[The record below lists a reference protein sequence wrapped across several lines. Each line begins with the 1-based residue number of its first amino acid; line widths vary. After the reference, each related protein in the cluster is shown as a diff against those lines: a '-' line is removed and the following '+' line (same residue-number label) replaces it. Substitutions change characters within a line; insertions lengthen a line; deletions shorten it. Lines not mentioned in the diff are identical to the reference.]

1 MTGDTT
7 KSPTLC
13 IIDCAL
19 GFSENVRLIPY
30 PQANEFFW
38 RFFEMNNFSRATS
51 AFVLTA
57 SLLASSVA
65 AVAQTPAS
73 KPAADAQNTSQ
84 TKTQSE
90 QKQAQTEP
98 TAEQKA
104 AATQPAATAVKT
116 SNKTL
121 STNDDPNMI
130 GKRNINSGLIA
141 KMSGSTEKEVRM
153 GREAAAEVDRQAKF
167 VDDPAITEYVNRVG
181 QNIVLHSDAKVPF
194 TIKVIDSDE
203 VNAFALPGGF
213 FYVNKGL
220 ILAADNEAEL
230 AGVMAHEIAHVAA
243 RHAVENQTKAS
254 LLEYAALG
262 GSIFLGG
269 IPGMIYQNTAGIGL
283 LGIFMKFSRGAEEE
297 ADKLGVQYM
306 YAAGYDPGAMA
317 TMFEKLEAKNKK
329 KPGFVARAFSTHPA
343 PPDRRASALALA
355 ARFPEHEE
363 YVISSSEFQRVK
375 NRLLRLSNARASTA
389 GAIAAGDDNGAPGRP
404 TLKRRQPTPDDS
416 TTTPDGDQQ
425 QKTEAPKLKKDP
437 ETTKTPD
444 KP

>member
-1 MTGDTT
+1 
-7 KSPTLC
+7 
-13 IIDCAL
+13 
-19 GFSENVRLIPY
+19 
-30 PQANEFFW
+30 
-38 RFFEMNNFSRATS
+38 MNNFSRATS
-51 AFVLTA
+51 AIILTA
-57 SLLASSVA
+57 SLLVGSVA
-65 AVAQTPAS
+65 AIAQTPDTKQTDKTA
-73 KPAADAQNTSQ
+73 KTSQ
-84 TKTQSE
+84 SQSDPTKE
-90 QKQAQTEP
+90 QKEQNETKKTEP
-98 TAEQKA
+98 
-104 AATQPAATAVKT
+104 AATQPTATVAK
-116 SNKTL
+116 SNKPL
-121 STNDDPNMI
+121 STNEDPAMI
-130 GKRNINSGLIA
+130 GKRNINTGIIA

-167 VDDPAITEYVNRVG
+167 VDDPIITEYVNRVG

-243 RHAVENQTKAS
+243 RHAVENQTKGS
-254 LLEYAALG
+254 LLEYAAIA

-283 LGIFMKFSRGAEEE
+283 LGVFMKFSRAAEEE

-329 KPGFVARAFSTHPA
+329 KPGFIARAFATHPA
-343 PPDRRASALALA
+343 PPDRRAAALALA

-375 NRLLRLSNARASTA
+375 DRLLRLSNARASTA
-389 GAIAAGDDNGAPGRP
+389 GAIQAGDEGGAPGRP
-404 TLKRRQPTPDDS
+404 TLKRRQPTPDDTT
-416 TTTPDGDQQ
+416 TTTPEGE
-425 QKTEAPKLKKDP
+425 QKPAESAPPKLKKNEP
-437 ETTKTPD
+437 ATTKTPD

>member
-1 MTGDTT
+1 
-7 KSPTLC
+7 
-13 IIDCAL
+13 
-19 GFSENVRLIPY
+19 
-30 PQANEFFW
+30 
-38 RFFEMNNFSRATS
+38 MNNFSRATS
-51 AFVLTA
+51 AFVLSA
-57 SLLASSVA
+57 SLLISSVA
-65 AVAQTPAS
+65 AVAQTPTP
-73 KPAADAQNTSQ
+73 KPTEPAAKAS
-84 TKTQSE
+84 
-90 QKQAQTEP
+90 QAQTD
-98 TAEQKA
+98 QKKS
-104 AATQPAATAVKT
+104 QPAATTTAR
-116 SNKTL
+116 SNKPL
-121 STNDDPNMI
+121 APNEDPAMI
-130 GKRNINSGLIA
+130 GKRNINGGIIG
-141 KMSGSTEKEVRM
+141 KMSGSLEKEVRL

-167 VDDPAITEYVNRVG
+167 VDDPLITEYVNRVG
-181 QNIVLHSDAKVPF
+181 QNIVLHSDSKVPF

-220 ILAADNEAEL
+220 LLAADNEAEL

-254 LLEYAALG
+254 LLEYAAIA

-329 KPGFVARAFSTHPA
+329 KPGFIARAFASHPA

-355 ARFPEHEE
+355 SRFPENEE

-389 GAIAAGDDNGAPGRP
+389 GAIQAAEEGGAPGRP
-404 TLKRRQPTPDDS
+404 TLKRRQPTPDETT
-416 TTTPDGDQQ
+416 TTTPEGE
-425 QKTEAPKLKKDP
+425 QKPNEAPPKLKRNDGG
-437 ETTKTPD
+437 TTKTPD